1 MSETTVGMGGA
12 KAHRALGR
20 VKWAWGERRNELM
33 FTALRVWIAL
43 EWLSSGT
50 GKLMNPKYV
59 SGFAATNANFA
70 KGSSFSWYRDFLTG
84 TVIPNHDFFA
94 YFTMYGEIFAGVALL
109 LGLLTNAGAIAAF
122 LLNLNFWLAAG
133 YSGGS
138 TFGVNF
144 VMGGAAIVL
153 LLAPGSKWLSVDRWL
168 AERPLKALAVKHPR
182 LTGMM
187 IGRKVAL

>member
-1 MSETTVGMGGA
+1 MSETTVGLGGA
-12 KAHRALGR
+12 KTRRALGR

-43 EWLSSGT
+43 EWLNSGV
-50 GKLMNPKYV
+50 GKFTNPKYV
-59 SGFAATNANFA
+59 SGFAATNQNFA
-70 KGSSFSWYRDFLTG
+70 KNTSFSWYRDFLTG

-109 LGLLTNAGAIAAF
+109 LGLLTNAGAIASF
-122 LLNLNFWLAAG
+122 LLNLNFWFAAS
-133 YSGGS
+133 YLGGA

-144 VMGGAAIVL
+144 VMAGAAIVL

-168 AERPLKALAVKHPR
+168 AEHPFKGLAAKHPKLAR
-182 LTGMM
+182 VMVGETVVG
-187 IGRKVAL
+187 